1 MRPSITTGA
10 AVRTATALTAEV
22 GAPEDATAAPS
33 RMQASARVR
42 ANVGMGVA
50 GTTVECLDRFRLRR
64 VGTKKSSG
72 PRTEARGR
80 GR

>member
-42 ANVGMGVA
+42 ANVGMDFPKSEHALDLGWA
-50 GTTVECLDRFRLRR
+50 GISYYTTL
-64 VGTKKSSG
+64 K
-72 PRTEARGR
+72 
-80 GR
+80 